1 MCFGKKLSQDE
12 PGDCMSPFPTP
23 NNFCGGFALNAVLT
37 EISPEL
43 INPMAVYYKIQE
55 YQNIAVLPGCE
66 TYGFLHNP
74 AHIQNG
80 TLMSLPSGICAA
92 FKNYVIDRTVT
103 VCYNSNLK
111 KIFGVD
117 IITEESGRI
126 TGERLGMKIQEEET
140 LSPGDWSYIL
150 VLVEG
155 CHWIAV
161 KRIEEGEKFICYDP
175 GEGKNSEGDT
185 MEKAIEN
192 LEEGYEISGLYIC
205 IPKTI

>member
-1 MCFGKKLSQDE
+1 M
-12 PGDCMSPFPTP
+12 
-23 NNFCGGFALNAVLT
+23 NAVLA
-37 EISPEL
+37 EIIPEFN
-43 INPMAVYYKIQE
+43 NPMTVYCKIQE
-55 YQNIAVLPGCE
+55 YQNTDVLLGCK
-66 TYGFLHNP
+66 TYDFLHNP
-74 AHIQNG
+74 TYIKNG

-92 FKNYVIDRTVT
+92 FKNYVTDRTVT

-111 KIFGVD
+111 NIFGVD

-150 VLVEG
+150 VLVQG

-161 KRIEEGEKFICYDP
+161 KCIEEGKKFICYDP
-175 GEGKNSEGDT
+175 DEGKDSEGDT

-192 LEEGYEISGLYIC
+192 LRKEYEISGLYIC